1 MQFLMAL
8 GLNLEMHVNA
18 NLTSRSSR
26 IAVNAV
32 WFCEHQ
38 LKKVPKSSFS
48 RRWFW
53 NKTPSLSLLA

>member
-48 RRWFW
+48 RRWF
-53 NKTPSLSLLA
+53 